1 MVNTVGTLSV
11 PTDRAFVSLGP
22 GAPGVLSIV
31 ESRYRN
37 ATRQTI
43 ALVTRGKTPG
53 ENQLRVDIYG
63 MTNAG
68 MPLEATLPDRPLND
82 VELYSEAQEAL
93 PNVSL
98 HMSLNYM
105 QNRLG
110 PFGYAVGRSTQ
121 GDTCIY
127 AWQRVATPDQNL
139 SLFNSRVTLSVRLR
153 LCDPRA
159 SEAQLAAM
167 MMNLSVNVN
176 LSRAAPTPEP
186 TALSDVGVAG
196 VPMAPASIMTS
207 AADPLPAAAPSR
219 SAPRRPRHVSR
230 RRQPP
235 PSPQVAPAIQPSDA
249 PGAVPPP
256 PVSSNTIP
264 AAAGAAAAVPPQPAG
279 IPSPPKD
286 TRP

>member
-1 MVNTVGTLSV
+1 MTKMKDFSRRQSALALVVIASLATSGCATENAMVNTVGTLSV

-127 AWQRVATPDQNL
+127 AWQRVATPDQIFPC
-139 SLFNSRVTLSVRLR
+139 SIHASRYRFGSGFVTLGRAKPSW
-153 LCDPRA
+153 PR
-159 SEAQLAAM
+159 
-167 MMNLSVNVN
+167 
-176 LSRAAPTPEP
+176 
-186 TALSDVGVAG
+186 
-196 VPMAPASIMTS
+196 
-207 AADPLPAAAPSR
+207 
-219 SAPRRPRHVSR
+219 
-230 RRQPP
+230 
-235 PSPQVAPAIQPSDA
+235 
-249 PGAVPPP
+249 
-256 PVSSNTIP
+256 
-264 AAAGAAAAVPPQPAG
+264 
-279 IPSPPKD
+279 
-286 TRP
+286 